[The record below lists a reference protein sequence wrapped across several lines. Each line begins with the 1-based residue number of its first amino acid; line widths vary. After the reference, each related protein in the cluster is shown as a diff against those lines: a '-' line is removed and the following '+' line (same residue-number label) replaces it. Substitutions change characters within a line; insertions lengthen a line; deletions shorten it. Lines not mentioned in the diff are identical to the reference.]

1 MPSATGTQATTKGT
15 NDSKSPSYSFVSFVP
30 FVVKPSVKHGTLEKA
45 RAMRLTHPDTLAGR
59 ARGLDRG
66 LGLALAGTLGL
77 LVAGWTW
84 PMMTVSRFVWLQDEV
99 SLLNATRALYAQGD
113 WLLFGVLAV
122 FAFLFPMAK
131 LIAALWIFLIV
142 DARRRSLIPAL
153 EVLDLLGRWSMLD
166 VFVAALLVVAVQA
179 SLVSEVTLHAG
190 LYLFTAAVVASIA
203 ATQRLR
209 VLARRARDDVAP

>member
-1 MPSATGTQATTKGT
+1 MPLVHDEALAKRVRGV
-15 NDSKSPSYSFVSFVP
+15 D
-30 FVVKPSVKHGTLEKA
+30 
-45 RAMRLTHPDTLAGR
+45 RAL
-59 ARGLDRG
+59 G
-66 LGLALAGTLGL
+66 LGLLAALGL
-77 LVAGWTW
+77 LVTGWTW

-122 FAFLFPMAK
+122 FAFLFPAAK
-131 LIAALWIFLIV
+131 LLAALWVFHRV
-142 DARRRSLIPAL
+142 DATRNGLERAL
-153 EVLDLLGRWSMLD
+153 DGLDLLGRWSMLD

-190 LYLFTAAVVASIA
+190 LYLFTAAVVLSIA

-209 VLARRARDDVAP
+209 ALARRARGTADA